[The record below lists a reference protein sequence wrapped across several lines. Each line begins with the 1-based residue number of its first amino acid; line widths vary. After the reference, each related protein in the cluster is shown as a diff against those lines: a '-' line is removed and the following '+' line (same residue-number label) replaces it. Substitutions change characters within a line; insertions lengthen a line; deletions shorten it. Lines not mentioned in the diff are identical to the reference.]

1 MLAVVISSVIA
12 VHAQDWS
19 TPERQLARN
28 ILEITGTGPASL
40 AFANRSSLGRRE
52 SDIIQN
58 GLRNVLEKMGIRA
71 SQSSPETNSVVVTL
85 SENVNSY
92 VWVAQVTTSQGHN
105 SVLMVSVPKPVEAA
119 GNHESVP
126 MTIRKTSF
134 WAQPEQMLDVLVLE
148 EGASPTRIAVLEP
161 ERVAVYRIL
170 AGKATLEQSAA
181 ITHANAWPKDLRGR
195 MVPGGDHLLDVYLPS
210 LFCRSTSTATLAL
223 ACRASDEPWPLIVN
237 KGIVSARATFFAG
250 RDFFSGTI
258 VPAIGKYSSAPPFFA
273 AATVVRD
280 ASGLWVF
287 SGTDREI
294 HIVDGVTDRVTA
306 ANWGS
311 DIAGLQ
317 TSCGSGWQILA
328 TSAGIDGSDSIRAY
342 EIPDRDPVPVTPAI
356 DFDGTISAM
365 WTESRG
371 DTGLA
376 IVRNQVTGNY
386 EAFRLA
392 MACGQ

>member
-1 MLAVVISSVIA
+1 VIP

-19 TPERQLARN
+19 TPEQQLARK
-28 ILEITGTGPASL
+28 ILEDTGAGPASL
-40 AFANRSSLGRRE
+40 AFENRSSLGRRD

-71 SQSSPETNSVVVTL
+71 TQSSPETNAVLITL
-85 SENVNSY
+85 SENINSY

-105 SVLMVSVPKPVEAA
+105 SVLMVSVPKPVEVA
-119 GNHESVP
+119 GNRESVP
-126 MTIRKTSF
+126 MTLRKTSL
-134 WAQPEQMLDVLVLE
+134 WAQPEQILDVLVLE
-148 EGASPTRIAVLEP
+148 EFTSPTRIAVLEP
-161 ERVAVYRIL
+161 ERVAVYRL
-170 AGKATLEQSAA
+170 QAGKASPEQSAA

-195 MVPGGDHLLDVYLPS
+195 MVPGGDHLLDVYLPG
-210 LFCRSTSTATLAL
+210 LLCRSTSTAPLAL

-237 KGIVSARATFFAG
+237 KAIVSARAQFVTG

-258 VPAIGKYSSAPPFFA
+258 IPTIGKFSTVPSFYS
-273 AATVVRD
+273 AATLVRD
-280 ASGLWVF
+280 ASALWVF
-287 SGTDREI
+287 SATDREI
-294 HIVDGVTDRVTA
+294 HIVDGVTDRVA
-306 ANWGS
+306 ATNWGS

-317 TSCGSGWQILA
+317 TLCGSGWQILA

-342 EIPDRDPVPVTPAI
+342 EIPDRDPAPVSPAI

-365 WTESRG
+365 WTESKG
-371 DTGLA
+371 ETGLA
-376 IVRNQVTGNY
+376 IVRSQMTGNY

>member
-1 MLAVVISSVIA
+1 MLAVVISSVIP

-19 TPERQLARN
+19 TPEQQLARK
-28 ILEITGTGPASL
+28 ILEVTGAGPASL
-40 AFANRSSLGRRE
+40 AFENRSSLGRRD
-52 SDIIQN
+52 SDIIRN

-71 SQSSPETNSVVVTL
+71 TQSSPETNAVLITL
-85 SENVNSY
+85 SENMNSY
-92 VWVAQVTTSQGHN
+92 VWVAQVTTSQGLN

-126 MTIRKTSF
+126 MTLRKTSL
-134 WAQPEQMLDVLVLE
+134 WAQPEQILDVLVLE
-148 EGASPTRIAVLEP
+148 EGTSPTRIAVLEP
-161 ERVAVYRIL
+161 ERVAVYRIQ
-170 AGKATLEQSAA
+170 AGKATLEQSAT
-181 ITHANAWPKDLRGR
+181 ISHVNAWPKDLRGR
-195 MVPGGDHLLDVYLPS
+195 MVPGGDQLLDVYLPS
-210 LFCRSTSTATLAL
+210 LSCRSTSTAPLAL
-223 ACRASDEPWPLIVN
+223 ACRATDEPWPLIVN
-237 KGIVSARATFFAG
+237 RAIVSARAQFVSG

-258 VPAIGKYSSAPPFFA
+258 VPAIGKFSSVPPFYS

-280 ASGLWVF
+280 ASALWIF

-294 HIVDGVTDRVTA
+294 HIVDGVTDRVVA

-328 TSAGIDGSDSIRAY
+328 TSAGANGADSIRAY
-342 EIPDRDPVPVTPAI
+342 EIPDRDPVPVSPAI

-365 WTESRG
+365 WTESKG